1 MTLTHSLRRPKSRA
15 WHAFFIALA
24 MAFLLFL
31 PFLIIDKGLTRLE
44 HYYLAKT
51 RGIIDSK

>member
-24 MAFLLFL
+24 MAFLVSMYSKD
-31 PFLIIDKGLTRLE
+31 LIKE
-44 HYYLAKT
+44 KVVYV
-51 RGIIDSK
+51 

>member
-31 PFLIIDKGLTRLE
+31 PFLIIDKGLFI
-44 HYYLAKT
+44 YY
-51 RGIIDSK
+51 GDFNVQQIPF